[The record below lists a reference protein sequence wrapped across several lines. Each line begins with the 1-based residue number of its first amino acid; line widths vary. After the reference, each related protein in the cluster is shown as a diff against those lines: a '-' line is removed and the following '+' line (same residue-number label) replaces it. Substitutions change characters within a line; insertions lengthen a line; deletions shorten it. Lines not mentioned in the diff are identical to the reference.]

1 MTKKQKAP
9 RLSDTARK
17 APKQRVPLETRPTSS
32 TESDEKGSAGISPA
46 AARKAE
52 VQRQKAAAEAA
63 AEAAA
68 RAEREAAQRA
78 RVEKL
83 REEIYPGSTITEA
96 LAPLRWWVRGWL
108 AEDFL
113 GAIAAPAKAGKSF
126 VALHFALCAAKGE
139 RIHPSLED
147 FPRPVR
153 VLYCAFEKPRTVR
166 DRIAAYEQEVGAIP
180 KETFSLYA
188 PKRPLALSDQQSVS
202 DLAQLVAGYQ
212 PELIFI
218 DTLARVEGEFE
229 ENTVEGTRG
238 IVEALDKIRGKA
250 SLFFVHHEG
259 KDSAKGMR
267 GSSNLLAAVDLVAKV
282 EGVPATGLSVKVT
295 ASNAAEAPEALSYLV
310 KTALL
315 PPAPGETEKRA
326 VGVLWPSS
334 RIEIG
339 ERLHPRVMAVLR
351 ESFTEGATRAQLLDA
366 LNEDLAA
373 GEKEVGAKSLGA
385 ALTSLKKA
393 GRIHTSGKGVSTRWH
408 APYEEP
414 EPERERY

>member
-9 RLSDTARK
+9 RLSETARK
-17 APKQRVPLETRPTSS
+17 APKAADPAEKQATSS
-32 TESDEKGSAGISPA
+32 TESDEKSSAGISTA
-46 AARKAE
+46 AARRAE
-52 VQRQKAAAEAA
+52 IERQKAEALA
-63 AEAAA
+63 SA

-83 REEIYPGSTITEA
+83 REEIFPGGTITEA
-96 LAPLRWWVRGWL
+96 LDPLRWWVRGWL

-113 GAIAAPAKAGKSF
+113 GAIAAPPKAGKSF
-126 VALHFALCAAKGE
+126 VALHFAICAAKGE

-166 DRIAAYEQEVGAIP
+166 DRIAAYEQEVGKIP
-180 KETFSLYA
+180 AESFFLYA
-188 PKRPLALSDQQSVS
+188 PKRPLALSDQQSVE
-202 DLAQLVAGYQ
+202 DFAQLVASYS
-212 PELIFI
+212 PELIFV
-218 DTLARVEGEFE
+218 DTLARVEGDYE
-229 ENTVEGTRG
+229 ENSVEGTRG

-282 EGVPATGLSVKVT
+282 EGVPATGLTVKVT

-310 KTALL
+310 ETALL
-315 PPAPGETEKRA
+315 PPASGEIEKRA
-326 VGVLWPSS
+326 VGILRPSS

-339 ERLHPRVMAVLR
+339 EKLGPRVLAVLA

-366 LNEDLAA
+366 LNEELSA
-373 GEKEVGAKSLGA
+373 GEKAVGVKSLGA
-385 ALTSLKKA
+385 ALTALKKA
-393 GRIHTSGKGVSTRWH
+393 GRIYTSGKGVSTRWH
-408 APYEEP
+408 APYVEP
-414 EPERERY
+414 EPERERF